1 MFSKIENAFVLHH
14 ADLNGVSSIILAQN
28 YFKTLVSKINSYNAI
43 LQELQ
48 EIVAEVYNCASA
60 LTYKYLSKEN
70 VLSAYKRLCEIYETL
85 EKRTQD
91 V

>member
-14 ADLNGVSSIILAQN
+14 TDLNGVSCIILAQN
-28 YFKTLVSKINSYNAI
+28 YFKTLVSRKSYNAI

-70 VLSAYKRLCEIYETL
+70 VFECLQKIM
-85 EKRTQD
+85 
-91 V
+91 